1 MDISLT
7 YRKEIITS
15 KTARALVGAA
25 FFILATALGA
35 YVRIPLE
42 GTPVP
47 ITLQT
52 FFVILSGAVLGRRLG
67 SFSQFAYVILGAAGL
82 PIFQA
87 FSSGALYIAGP
98 TGGYLAGFVAAAYF
112 VGRMLGRADLSK
124 IRVVASFIIA
134 DLIIHISGA
143 LWLAYLYRMSLL
155 RAASIGILP
164 FVPGEIV
171 KIFFAVLIYSGIS
184 RRSKAIFSD

>member
-1 MDISLT
+1 MNTVT
-7 YRKEIITS
+7 YNKEIIS
-15 KTARALVGAA
+15 GRTACAACGAT

-35 YVRIPLE
+35 YIRIPLE

-52 FFVILSGAVLGRRLG
+52 FFVLLSGAVLGRRLG

-87 FSSGALYIAGP
+87 FSSGALYAAGP

-112 VGRMLGRADLSK
+112 VGRMVGRPGLGK

-143 LWLAYLYRMSLL
+143 LWLAYLYKMSLL

-164 FVPGEIV
+164 FVPGEIA